1 MQKRKITKNNFPH
14 FPRALRKPT
23 CPYWLAGGGE
33 EYRGDSLA
41 RGQDSTGWG
50 YCFAYSKGR
59 LLYVISRPVLAG
71 CTRSR
76 KSTNRRQL
84 RLKKGKSKWNHIKL
98 RGGRGFIFSWIY
110 NFSKGSSFLC
120 FFVGFLYKQN
130 KTFETQKFG
139 LCKYFECHSNETC

>member
-1 MQKRKITKNNFPH
+1 MKIIFFLNCMQKQKITKNNFPH

-98 RGGRGFIFSWIY
+98 RGGLY
-110 NFSKGSSFLC
+110 
-120 FFVGFLYKQN
+120 FFVNLQFFKRFVVFML
-130 KTFETQKFG
+130 FCWF
-139 LCKYFECHSNETC
+139 F

>member
-1 MQKRKITKNNFPH
+1 MQKTKDHKRKKNSPH
-14 FPRALRKPT
+14 FPRALRIPT

-84 RLKKGKSKWNHIKL
+84 RLKKKGELKWYHINSW
-98 RGGRGFIFSWIY
+98 GFIFFREFTILKKVSLFWCY
-110 NFSKGSSFLC
+110 FVDLFLHI
-120 FFVGFLYKQN
+120 N
-130 KTFETQKFG
+130 KLEFRK
-139 LCKYFECHSNETC
+139 L